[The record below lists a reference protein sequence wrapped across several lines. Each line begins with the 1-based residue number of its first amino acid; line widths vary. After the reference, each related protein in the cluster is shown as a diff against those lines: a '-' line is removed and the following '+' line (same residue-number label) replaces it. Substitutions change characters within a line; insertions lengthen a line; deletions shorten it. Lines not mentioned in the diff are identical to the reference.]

1 MSQALLQE
9 RLLETLIAGD
19 REGSRRVLR
28 NVLSDGIPP
37 ERILSELCWPAHETI
52 ERLFRADQMT
62 SVAYNLATRLLRS
75 LVDQAA
81 AGLTMQ
87 ARNGR
92 TIFACCGPKEG
103 EELAGQMAAD
113 LMEAGGYDV
122 TFAGGGLPAD
132 EIMAQVQER
141 RPDFLVLFSNAATD
155 LPGIRTIVDSL
166 REVGGAPHTKIV
178 VGGGVFNRAEGLAE
192 ELRID
197 LSVASPLELVELLCG
212 EHAAKLFQPQRAKK
226 TLRRAAAA

>member
-1 MSQALLQE
+1 MFRVEFWIVS
-9 RLLETLIAGD
+9 TLFCCGVIAG
-19 REGSRRVLR
+19 L
-28 NVLSDGIPP
+28 VLSWPDSTPP
-37 ERILSELCWPAHETI
+37 ASSEQAQPANEEHHDSAEHPV
-52 ERLFRADQMT
+52 DQT
-62 SVAYNLATRLLRS
+62 NAARLLRS

-132 EIMAQVQER
+132 EILAQVHER

-155 LPGIRTIVDSL
+155 LPGIRQIIDSL
-166 REVGGAPHTKIV
+166 REVGGAPNTKVV
-178 VGGGVFNRAEGLAE
+178 VGGGVFNRAEGLAD
-192 ELRID
+192 ELCID
-197 LSVASPLELVELLCG
+197 LNVTSPLELVELLCSDQ
-212 EHAAKLFQPQRAKK
+212 AAKLFQPVKQKK
-226 TLRRAAAA
+226 TSRKAAAA

>member
-28 NVLSDGIPP
+28 NVLSEGVPP

-62 SVAYNLATRLLRS
+62 VVAYNLATRLLRS

-81 AGLTMQ
+81 AGLSMQ
-87 ARNGR
+87 PRNGR

-122 TFAGGGLPAD
+122 TFAGGGLPSD
-132 EIMAQVQER
+132 EILAQVNER

-155 LPGIRTIVDSL
+155 LPGIRQIIDSL
-166 REVGGAPHTKIV
+166 KEVGASPNTKIV

-192 ELRID
+192 ELGID
-197 LSVASPLELVELLCG
+197 LNVASPLQLVELLCG
-212 EHAAKLFQPQRAKK
+212 EQAAKLFQPQRKK
-226 TLRRAAAA
+226 TTRRTAAAA

>member
-28 NVLSDGIPP
+28 NVLADGIPP

-132 EIMAQVQER
+132 EILAQVHER

-155 LPGIRTIVDSL
+155 LPGIRQIIDSL
-166 REVGGAPHTKIV
+166 REVGGAPNTKVV
-178 VGGGVFNRAEGLAE
+178 VGGGVFNRAEGLAD

-197 LSVASPLELVELLCG
+197 LNVTSPLELVELLCSDQ
-212 EHAAKLFQPQRAKK
+212 AAKLFQPVKQKK
-226 TLRRAAAA
+226 TSRKAAAA